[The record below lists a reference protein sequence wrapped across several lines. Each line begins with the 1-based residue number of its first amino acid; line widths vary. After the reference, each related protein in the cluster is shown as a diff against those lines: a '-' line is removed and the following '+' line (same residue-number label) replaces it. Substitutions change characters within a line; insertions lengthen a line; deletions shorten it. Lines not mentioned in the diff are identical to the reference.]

1 MRPIFFM
8 WMMIFV
14 TTVSSAQVLFR
25 YGNQAVQKDEFLR
38 AYKKNNTGAGSE
50 TDLRDYLDL
59 YVKFKLK
66 VQAAKDQKLDT
77 LASIKNDVAGFRAQ
91 MAEQYM
97 QKLPFRKQMIEE
109 AAERS
114 KSRIELSHIYVEYG
128 ADTLAAKK
136 VIDNASDQ
144 LNSGKDFGLLSREV
158 STDPYVKAKDGYV
171 GYVSV
176 FSLPYE
182 LENVIYG
189 LNPGSYSNP
198 VAGKNGWHIFKV
210 TDRAKN
216 TTLLKVAHI
225 LLVIPPDAD
234 IVEKSQIQNKADSIY
249 RTIINGLPFADAA
262 KLYSEDKFT
271 FQQGGVLPEFGFT
284 DYDPVFTKAAFDLK
298 KEGEVS
304 RPVETSAGWHIIQY
318 VSATDR
324 KTDLTNAETMEL
336 WDQKVSQDS
345 RFKLVTAREKE
356 SMKTSSGYK
365 ALPYNEQKL
374 WALTDSMLAAEDYVS
389 FYKTNKQQKLFQLTE
404 KNVTVTDWLKFIK
417 DKKTAAGTNSLDGY
431 GELMKEFT
439 ETSVSQYYKDHLE
452 KINPDFRYQMQEFFE
467 GSLLFEVMERNIW
480 SVAPSDTTGLKAFY
494 TPRAQQYTW
503 KKSASAIIFNCA
515 DTSTASKISENMKVD
530 PLEWKAYA
538 EAQNGLAL
546 ADSSRFELNQLP
558 LANAVRVEKG
568 MLSEIVINPND
579 GSSSF
584 AYITA
589 IHPDNEQRN
598 FDESKGLVIN
608 DYQTFLEEKW
618 LAAQMK
624 KYPVKIDEAVFKS
637 IRAK

>member
-1 MRPIFFM
+1 
-8 WMMIFV
+8 
-14 TTVSSAQVLFR
+14 
-25 YGNQAVQKDEFLR
+25 
-38 AYKKNNTGAGSE
+38 
-50 TDLRDYLDL
+50 
-59 YVKFKLK
+59 
-66 VQAAKDQKLDT
+66 
-77 LASIKNDVAGFRAQ
+77 
-91 MAEQYM
+91 
-97 QKLPFRKQMIEE
+97 
-109 AAERS
+109 
-114 KSRIELSHIYVEYG
+114 
-128 ADTLAAKK
+128 
-136 VIDNASDQ
+136 
-144 LNSGKDFGLLSREV
+144 
-158 STDPYVKAKDGYV
+158 
-171 GYVSV
+171 
-176 FSLPYE
+176 
-182 LENVIYG
+182 
-189 LNPGSYSNP
+189 
-198 VAGKNGWHIFKV
+198 
-210 TDRAKN
+210 
-216 TTLLKVAHI
+216 
-225 LLVIPPDAD
+225 
-234 IVEKSQIQNKADSIY
+234 
-249 RTIINGLPFADAA
+249 LPFADAA

-389 FYKTNKQQKLFQLTE
+389 FYKTNKQQKLFQFIE

>member
-1 MRPIFFM
+1 MRQVFFM
-8 WMMIFV
+8 WMMIFA
-14 TTVSSAQVLFR
+14 TTISSAQVLFR

-114 KSRIELSHIYVEYG
+114 KTRVELSHIYVEYG
-128 ADTLAAKK
+128 SDTLTAKNI
-136 VIDNASDQ
+136 IDKAHEQ
-144 LNSGKDFGLLSREV
+144 LKSGKDFAILSREI

-189 LNPGSYSNP
+189 LAPGTYSKP

-216 TTLLKVAHI
+216 ATLLKVAHI

-249 RTIINGLPFADAA
+249 RAIINGLSFADAA

-284 DYDPVFTKAAFDLK
+284 DYDPAFTKAAFDLK
-298 KEGEVS
+298 KEGEIS
-304 RPVETSAGWHIIQY
+304 RPVQTSAGWHIIQY

-324 KTDLTNAETMEL
+324 KTDLTDAETMEQ
-336 WDQKVSQDS
+336 WDQKVNQDS

-356 SMKTSSGYK
+356 SMKAASGFK

-374 WALTDSMLAAEDYVS
+374 WALTDSMLASEDYVS
-389 FYKTNKQQKLFQLTE
+389 FYKNNKQQKLFQFTE

-417 DKKTAAGTNSLDGY
+417 DKKTAAGTNALDGY
-431 GELMKEFT
+431 GELMSEFT
-439 ETSVSQYYKDHLE
+439 ESSVSQYYKDHLE

-467 GSLLFEVMERNIW
+467 GSMLFEVMERNVW
-480 SVAPSDTTGLKAFY
+480 SVAPSDTTGLKTFY
-494 TPRAQQYTW
+494 ASRSNQYTW

-515 DTSTASKISENMKVD
+515 DTSVANKIRENMKTD
-530 PLEWKAYA
+530 PLGWKAYA
-538 EAQNGLAL
+538 EEQNGLAL
-546 ADSSRFELNQLP
+546 ADSSRFEVNQLP
-558 LANAVRVEKG
+558 LQQADRLQMG
-568 MLSEIVINPND
+568 LLSEIIINPND

-598 FDESKGLVIN
+598 FEESKGLVIN
-608 DYQTFLEEKW
+608 DYQTYLEEKW
-618 LAAQMK
+618 LDTQKK

-637 IRAK
+637 MKTK